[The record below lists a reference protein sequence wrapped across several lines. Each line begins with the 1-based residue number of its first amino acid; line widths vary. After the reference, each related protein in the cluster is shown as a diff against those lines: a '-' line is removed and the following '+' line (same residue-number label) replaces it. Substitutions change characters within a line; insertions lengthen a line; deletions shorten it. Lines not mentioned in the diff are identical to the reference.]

1 MTLKSFLTAAG
12 MLVAGIATTTGAI
25 LAQGP
30 LYDKVIVDLPYRVTV
45 NNTVLEPGHYVIRQL
60 DDPGGGSRV
69 LQIFSDEGMKLETSV
84 LTIPTLDNNTPE
96 DTKVVLH
103 HFGDNYYFDK
113 IWVQGKNYG
122 YEFPIPKSVHDR
134 MNERTEPYTVA
145 GNYQPATPPV
155 AQNTPP
161 PPAPA
166 PAPEPA
172 PAPAPTETAQ
182 NTPPPAPAPAPEPAP
197 APPQRMPTT
206 SIGWVT
212 LVLSGSLLSGAGLLL
227 RRVHS

>member
-1 MTLKSFLTAAG
+1 MKLPSILTAASL
-12 MLVAGIATTTGAI
+12 LVSAGAL

-30 LYDKVIVDLPYRVTV
+30 LYDKVIVDLPYRVTI

-96 DTKVVLH
+96 NTKVILH
-103 HFGDNYYFDK
+103 HLGDNYYFDK

-145 GNYQPATPPV
+145 ATYQEAKPV

-166 PAPEPA
+166 PAPAPEP
-172 PAPAPTETAQ
+172 PPPPTETAQ

-197 APPQRMPTT
+197 APAPAQQMPTT
-206 SIGWVT
+206 SIGWLA
-212 LVLSGSLLSGAGLLL
+212 LVISGSLLSGAGLLL
-227 RRVHS
+227 RRVHA